1 MQLVNI
7 GFGNIVSA
15 NRIIAIVSPESA
27 PIKRIVQEAK
37 DKGTAVDAT
46 YGRRTRAVVI
56 MDSGHIILSAVQTE
70 TVAQKVEI
78 KEKGAKYIGT
88 KIDDKLEDEKV
99 QNLINNNIIDV
110 ESKKSN
116 LYCLDNSNL
125 EELGLSNIKVD
136 SFYIVDYKQNEVI
149 YVDGIQNS
157 NGETVY
163 KLSDMN
169 KKEE

>member
-1 MQLVNI
+1 MKSRKSLL
-7 GFGNIVSA
+7 
-15 NRIIAIVSPESA
+15 
-27 PIKRIVQEAK
+27 
-37 DKGTAVDAT
+37 AT
-46 YGRRTRAVVI
+46 YIKIIIVILLIAAGIYAVYRLAHKSYNEAEFETI
-56 MDSGHIILSAVQTE
+56 KTDMLSIQVQTE

-99 QNLINNNIIDV
+99 QNLINNNIMDV

>member
-1 MQLVNI
+1 MKSRKSLL
-7 GFGNIVSA
+7 
-15 NRIIAIVSPESA
+15 
-27 PIKRIVQEAK
+27 
-37 DKGTAVDAT
+37 AT
-46 YGRRTRAVVI
+46 YIKIIIVILLIAAGIYAVYRLAHKSYNEAEFETI
-56 MDSGHIILSAVQTE
+56 KTDMLSIQVQTE

-125 EELGLSNIKVD
+125 EELGLNNIKVD

>member
-1 MQLVNI
+1 MKSRKSLL
-7 GFGNIVSA
+7 
-15 NRIIAIVSPESA
+15 
-27 PIKRIVQEAK
+27 
-37 DKGTAVDAT
+37 AT
-46 YGRRTRAVVI
+46 YIKIIIVILLIAAGIYAVYRLAHKSYNEAEFETI
-56 MDSGHIILSAVQTE
+56 KTDMLYIQVQTE

-78 KEKGAKYIGT
+78 EEKGAKYIGT

-99 QNLINNNIIDV
+99 QNLINNNIINV

>member
-1 MQLVNI
+1 MKSRKSLL
-7 GFGNIVSA
+7 
-15 NRIIAIVSPESA
+15 
-27 PIKRIVQEAK
+27 
-37 DKGTAVDAT
+37 AT
-46 YGRRTRAVVI
+46 YIKIIIVILLIAAGIYAVYRLAHKSYNEAEFETI
-56 MDSGHIILSAVQTE
+56 KTDMLSIQVQTE

-136 SFYIVDYKQNEVI
+136 SFYIVDYRQNEVI

>member
-1 MQLVNI
+1 MKSRKSLL
-7 GFGNIVSA
+7 
-15 NRIIAIVSPESA
+15 
-27 PIKRIVQEAK
+27 
-37 DKGTAVDAT
+37 AT
-46 YGRRTRAVVI
+46 YIKIIIVILLIAAGIYAVYRLAHKSYNEAEFETI
-56 MDSGHIILSAVQTE
+56 KTDMLSIQVQTE

-163 KLSDMN
+163 K
-169 KKEE
+169 

>member
-1 MQLVNI
+1 MKSRKSLL
-7 GFGNIVSA
+7 
-15 NRIIAIVSPESA
+15 
-27 PIKRIVQEAK
+27 
-37 DKGTAVDAT
+37 AT
-46 YGRRTRAVVI
+46 YIKIIIVILLIAAGIYAVYRLAHKSYNEAEFETI
-56 MDSGHIILSAVQTE
+56 KTDMLSIQVQTE

-78 KEKGAKYIGT
+78 EEKGAKYIGT

-125 EELGLSNIKVD
+125 EELGLNNIKVD

>member
-1 MQLVNI
+1 MKSRKSLL
-7 GFGNIVSA
+7 
-15 NRIIAIVSPESA
+15 
-27 PIKRIVQEAK
+27 
-37 DKGTAVDAT
+37 AT
-46 YGRRTRAVVI
+46 YIKIIIVILLIAAGIYAVYRLAHKSYNEAEFETI
-56 MDSGHIILSAVQTE
+56 KTDMLSIQVQTE

-99 QNLINNNIIDV
+99 QNLINNNIINV

-125 EELGLSNIKVD
+125 EELGLNNIKVD

>member
-1 MQLVNI
+1 MKSRKSLL
-7 GFGNIVSA
+7 
-15 NRIIAIVSPESA
+15 
-27 PIKRIVQEAK
+27 
-37 DKGTAVDAT
+37 AT
-46 YGRRTRAVVI
+46 YIKIIIVILLIAAGIYAVYRLAHKSYYEAEFETI
-56 MDSGHIILSAVQTE
+56 KTDMLSIQVQTE

-99 QNLINNNIIDV
+99 QNLINNNIINV

>member
-1 MQLVNI
+1 MKSRKSLL
-7 GFGNIVSA
+7 
-15 NRIIAIVSPESA
+15 
-27 PIKRIVQEAK
+27 
-37 DKGTAVDAT
+37 AT
-46 YGRRTRAVVI
+46 YIKIIIVILLIAAGIYAVYRLAHKSYNEAEFETI
-56 MDSGHIILSAVQTE
+56 KTDMLSIQVQTE
-70 TVAQKVEI
+70 TLAQKVEI

>member
-1 MQLVNI
+1 MKSRKSLL
-7 GFGNIVSA
+7 
-15 NRIIAIVSPESA
+15 
-27 PIKRIVQEAK
+27 
-37 DKGTAVDAT
+37 AT
-46 YGRRTRAVVI
+46 YIKIIIVILLIAAGIYAVYRLAHKSYNEAEFETI
-56 MDSGHIILSAVQTE
+56 KTDMLSIQVQTE

-110 ESKKSN
+110 ESKKCN
-116 LYCLDNSNL
+116 LYCLDYSIL

>member
-1 MQLVNI
+1 M
-7 GFGNIVSA
+7 
-15 NRIIAIVSPESA
+15 
-27 PIKRIVQEAK
+27 
-37 DKGTAVDAT
+37 
-46 YGRRTRAVVI
+46 
-56 MDSGHIILSAVQTE
+56 LSIQVQTE

>member
-1 MQLVNI
+1 MKSRKSLL
-7 GFGNIVSA
+7 
-15 NRIIAIVSPESA
+15 
-27 PIKRIVQEAK
+27 
-37 DKGTAVDAT
+37 AT
-46 YGRRTRAVVI
+46 YIKIIIVILLIAAGIFAVYRLAHKSYNEAEFETI
-56 MDSGHIILSAVQTE
+56 KTDMLSIQVQTE

-149 YVDGIQNS
+149 YVDGLQNS

>member
-1 MQLVNI
+1 MKSRKSLL
-7 GFGNIVSA
+7 
-15 NRIIAIVSPESA
+15 
-27 PIKRIVQEAK
+27 
-37 DKGTAVDAT
+37 AT
-46 YGRRTRAVVI
+46 YIKIIIVILLIAAGIYAVYRLAHKSYNEAEFETI
-56 MDSGHIILSAVQTE
+56 KTDMLSIQVQTE

-125 EELGLSNIKVD
+125 EELGLNNIKVD
-136 SFYIVDYKQNEVI
+136 DFYIVDYKQNEVI
-149 YVDGIQNS
+149 YVDGVQNS

>member
-1 MQLVNI
+1 MKSRKSLL
-7 GFGNIVSA
+7 
-15 NRIIAIVSPESA
+15 
-27 PIKRIVQEAK
+27 
-37 DKGTAVDAT
+37 AT
-46 YGRRTRAVVI
+46 YIKIIIVILLIAAGIYAVYRLAHKSYNEAEFETI
-56 MDSGHIILSAVQTE
+56 KTDMLSIQVQTE

-78 KEKGAKYIGT
+78 EEKGAKYIGT

-99 QNLINNNIIDV
+99 QNLINNNIINV

>member
-1 MQLVNI
+1 MKSRKSLL
-7 GFGNIVSA
+7 
-15 NRIIAIVSPESA
+15 
-27 PIKRIVQEAK
+27 
-37 DKGTAVDAT
+37 AT
-46 YGRRTRAVVI
+46 YIKIIIVILLIAAGIYAVYRLAHKSYNEAEFETI
-56 MDSGHIILSAVQTE
+56 KTDMLSIQVQTE

-78 KEKGAKYIGT
+78 EEKGAKYIGT

-110 ESKKSN
+110 ESKKSD

>member
-1 MQLVNI
+1 MKSRKSLL
-7 GFGNIVSA
+7 
-15 NRIIAIVSPESA
+15 
-27 PIKRIVQEAK
+27 
-37 DKGTAVDAT
+37 AT
-46 YGRRTRAVVI
+46 YIKIIIVILLIAAGIYAVYRLAHKSYNEAEFETI
-56 MDSGHIILSAVQTE
+56 KTDMLSIQVQTE

-169 KKEE
+169 KKEK

>member
-1 MQLVNI
+1 MKSRKSLL
-7 GFGNIVSA
+7 
-15 NRIIAIVSPESA
+15 
-27 PIKRIVQEAK
+27 
-37 DKGTAVDAT
+37 AT
-46 YGRRTRAVVI
+46 YIKIIIVILLIAAGIYAVYRLAHKSYNEAEFETI
-56 MDSGHIILSAVQTE
+56 KTDMLSIQVQTE

>member
-1 MQLVNI
+1 MKSRKSLL
-7 GFGNIVSA
+7 
-15 NRIIAIVSPESA
+15 
-27 PIKRIVQEAK
+27 
-37 DKGTAVDAT
+37 AT
-46 YGRRTRAVVI
+46 YIKIIIVILLISAGIYAVYRLAHKSYNEAEFETI
-56 MDSGHIILSAVQTE
+56 KTDMLSIQVQTE

>member
-1 MQLVNI
+1 MKSRKSLL
-7 GFGNIVSA
+7 
-15 NRIIAIVSPESA
+15 
-27 PIKRIVQEAK
+27 
-37 DKGTAVDAT
+37 AT
-46 YGRRTRAVVI
+46 YIKIIIVILLIAAGIYAVYRLAHKSYNEAEFETI
-56 MDSGHIILSAVQTE
+56 KTDMLSIQVQTE

-78 KEKGAKYIGT
+78 EEKGAKYIGT

>member
-1 MQLVNI
+1 MKSRKSLL
-7 GFGNIVSA
+7 
-15 NRIIAIVSPESA
+15 
-27 PIKRIVQEAK
+27 
-37 DKGTAVDAT
+37 AT
-46 YGRRTRAVVI
+46 YIKIIIVI
-56 MDSGHIILSAVQTE
+56 LLIAAGIYAIYRLAHKSYNEAEFETIKTDMLSIQVQTE

-149 YVDGIQNS
+149 YVDGLQNS

>member
-1 MQLVNI
+1 MKSRKSLL
-7 GFGNIVSA
+7 
-15 NRIIAIVSPESA
+15 
-27 PIKRIVQEAK
+27 
-37 DKGTAVDAT
+37 AT
-46 YGRRTRAVVI
+46 YIKIIIVI
-56 MDSGHIILSAVQTE
+56 LLIAAGIYAIYRLAHKSYNEAEFETIKTDMLSIQVQTE

-110 ESKKSN
+110 ENKKSN

>member
-1 MQLVNI
+1 MKSRKSLL
-7 GFGNIVSA
+7 
-15 NRIIAIVSPESA
+15 
-27 PIKRIVQEAK
+27 
-37 DKGTAVDAT
+37 AT
-46 YGRRTRAVVI
+46 YIKIIIVI
-56 MDSGHIILSAVQTE
+56 LLIAAGIYAIYRLAHKSYNEAEFETIKTDMLSIQVQTE

-78 KEKGAKYIGT
+78 EEKGAKYIGT

>member
-1 MQLVNI
+1 MKSRKSLL
-7 GFGNIVSA
+7 
-15 NRIIAIVSPESA
+15 
-27 PIKRIVQEAK
+27 
-37 DKGTAVDAT
+37 AT
-46 YGRRTRAVVI
+46 YIKIIIVILLIAAGIYAVYRLAHKSYNEAEFETI
-56 MDSGHIILSAVQTE
+56 KTDMLSIQVQTE

-110 ESKKSN
+110 VSKKSN

>member
-1 MQLVNI
+1 MKSRKSLL
-7 GFGNIVSA
+7 
-15 NRIIAIVSPESA
+15 
-27 PIKRIVQEAK
+27 
-37 DKGTAVDAT
+37 AT
-46 YGRRTRAVVI
+46 YIKIIIVILLIAAGIYAVYRLAHKSYNEAEFETI
-56 MDSGHIILSAVQTE
+56 KTDMLSIQVQTE

-99 QNLINNNIIDV
+99 QNLINNNVIDV

-169 KKEE
+169 EKEE

>member
-1 MQLVNI
+1 MKSRKSLL
-7 GFGNIVSA
+7 
-15 NRIIAIVSPESA
+15 
-27 PIKRIVQEAK
+27 
-37 DKGTAVDAT
+37 AT
-46 YGRRTRAVVI
+46 YIKIIIVILLIAAGIYAVYRLAHKSYNEAEFETI
-56 MDSGHIILSAVQTE
+56 KTDMLSIQVQTE

-99 QNLINNNIIDV
+99 QNLINNTIIDV
-110 ESKKSN
+110 ESKRSN

>member
-1 MQLVNI
+1 MKSRKSLL
-7 GFGNIVSA
+7 
-15 NRIIAIVSPESA
+15 
-27 PIKRIVQEAK
+27 
-37 DKGTAVDAT
+37 AT
-46 YGRRTRAVVI
+46 YIKIIIVILLIAAGIYAVYRLAHKSYNEAEFETI
-56 MDSGHIILSAVQTE
+56 KTDMLSIQVQTE

-78 KEKGAKYIGT
+78 EERGAKYIGT

>member
-1 MQLVNI
+1 MK
-7 GFGNIVSA
+7 S
-15 NRIIAIVSPESA
+15 R
-27 PIKRIVQEAK
+27 KRLL
-37 DKGTAVDAT
+37 AT
-46 YGRRTRAVVI
+46 YIKIIIVILLIAAGIYAVYRLAHKSYNEAEFETI
-56 MDSGHIILSAVQTE
+56 KTDMLSIQVQTE

-78 KEKGAKYIGT
+78 EEKGAKYIGT

>member
-1 MQLVNI
+1 MKSRKSLL
-7 GFGNIVSA
+7 
-15 NRIIAIVSPESA
+15 
-27 PIKRIVQEAK
+27 
-37 DKGTAVDAT
+37 AT
-46 YGRRTRAVVI
+46 YIKIIIVI
-56 MDSGHIILSAVQTE
+56 LLMAAGIYFIYKFADKSYNEEEFETIKTDMLSIQVQTE

-88 KIDDKLEDEKV
+88 KIDDRLEDEKV

-136 SFYIVDYKQNEVI
+136 NFYIVDYKQNEVI
-149 YVDGIQNS
+149 NVDGVQNS

>member
-1 MQLVNI
+1 MKSRKSLL
-7 GFGNIVSA
+7 
-15 NRIIAIVSPESA
+15 
-27 PIKRIVQEAK
+27 
-37 DKGTAVDAT
+37 AT
-46 YGRRTRAVVI
+46 YIKIIIVI
-56 MDSGHIILSAVQTE
+56 LLIAAGIYAIYRLAHKSYNEAEFETIKTDMLSIQVQTE

>member
-1 MQLVNI
+1 MKSRKSLL
-7 GFGNIVSA
+7 
-15 NRIIAIVSPESA
+15 
-27 PIKRIVQEAK
+27 
-37 DKGTAVDAT
+37 AT
-46 YGRRTRAVVI
+46 YIKIIIVILLIAAGIYAVYRLAHKSYNEAEFETI
-56 MDSGHIILSAVQTE
+56 KTDMLSIQVQTE

-78 KEKGAKYIGT
+78 EEKGAKYIGT

-99 QNLINNNIIDV
+99 QNLINNNIINV

-125 EELGLSNIKVD
+125 EKLGLSNIKVD

>member
-1 MQLVNI
+1 MKSRKSLL
-7 GFGNIVSA
+7 
-15 NRIIAIVSPESA
+15 
-27 PIKRIVQEAK
+27 
-37 DKGTAVDAT
+37 AT
-46 YGRRTRAVVI
+46 YIKIIIVILLIAAGIYAVYRLAHKSYNEAEFETI
-56 MDSGHIILSAVQTE
+56 KTDMLSIQVQTE

-88 KIDDKLEDEKV
+88 KIDDRLEDEKV
-99 QNLINNNIIDV
+99 QNLINNNVIDV

-136 SFYIVDYKQNEVI
+136 NFYIVDYKQNEVI
-149 YVDGIQNS
+149 NVDGVQNS

-163 KLSDMN
+163 TLSDMN
-169 KKEE
+169 KKED

>member
-1 MQLVNI
+1 MKSRKSLL
-7 GFGNIVSA
+7 
-15 NRIIAIVSPESA
+15 
-27 PIKRIVQEAK
+27 
-37 DKGTAVDAT
+37 AT
-46 YGRRTRAVVI
+46 YIKIIIVILLIAAGIYAVYRLAHKSYNEAEFETI
-56 MDSGHIILSAVQTE
+56 KTDMLSIQVQTE

-99 QNLINNNIIDV
+99 QNLINNNVIDV

>member
-1 MQLVNI
+1 MKSRKSLL
-7 GFGNIVSA
+7 
-15 NRIIAIVSPESA
+15 
-27 PIKRIVQEAK
+27 
-37 DKGTAVDAT
+37 AT
-46 YGRRTRAVVI
+46 YIKIIIVILLIAAGIYAVYRLAHKSYNEAEFETI
-56 MDSGHIILSAVQTE
+56 KTDMLSIQVQTE

-110 ESKKSN
+110 ESKKSD

>member
-1 MQLVNI
+1 MKSRKSLL
-7 GFGNIVSA
+7 
-15 NRIIAIVSPESA
+15 
-27 PIKRIVQEAK
+27 
-37 DKGTAVDAT
+37 AT
-46 YGRRTRAVVI
+46 YIKIIIVILLIAAGIYAVYRLAHKSYNEAEFETI
-56 MDSGHIILSAVQTE
+56 KTDMLSIQVQTE

-78 KEKGAKYIGT
+78 EEKGAKYIGT

-99 QNLINNNIIDV
+99 QNLINNNIINV

-163 KLSDMN
+163 KLSDMK

>member
-1 MQLVNI
+1 MKSRKSLL
-7 GFGNIVSA
+7 
-15 NRIIAIVSPESA
+15 
-27 PIKRIVQEAK
+27 
-37 DKGTAVDAT
+37 AT
-46 YGRRTRAVVI
+46 YIKIIIVI
-56 MDSGHIILSAVQTE
+56 LLIAAGIYAIYRLAHKSYNEAEFETIKTDMLSIQVQTE

-125 EELGLSNIKVD
+125 EELGLNNIKVD

-149 YVDGIQNS
+149 YVDGIQDS

>member
-1 MQLVNI
+1 MKSRKSLL
-7 GFGNIVSA
+7 
-15 NRIIAIVSPESA
+15 
-27 PIKRIVQEAK
+27 
-37 DKGTAVDAT
+37 AT
-46 YGRRTRAVVI
+46 YIKIIIVILLLAAGIYAVYRLAHKSYNEAEFETI
-56 MDSGHIILSAVQTE
+56 KTDMLSIQVQTE

>member
-1 MQLVNI
+1 MNETNELLLYIYQNCKM
-7 GFGNIVSA
+7 GNDTLTTLINTIKTKDNKIKKVL
-15 NRIIAIVSPESA
+15 ESE
-27 PIKRIVQEAK
+27 IKEFEKYIK
-37 DKGTAVDAT
+37 DSEK
-46 YGRRTRAVVI
+46 
-56 MDSGHIILSAVQTE
+56 LLKKN
-70 TVAQKVEI
+70 KVEI